1 MKKLFLLILVFILGL
16 YLIGCFPASH
26 NRDNDGET
34 TTTTTDPKEE
44 DEDNT
49 NVVHTDETAEGSKI
63 MNIAASEQNRE
74 MYSPKKDTT
83 YLYWLNNRMA
93 LLKGSTK
100 CNIFALNVL
109 FKSGH
114 KTPKENTLCRD
125 LVDTTRFK
133 DILPVV
139 GVKDVSNA
147 RKGDL
152 IVWKHHVIIFEK
164 MSQQIKKDIY
174 VAAWWAGTSQKDN
187 GDNIRNNVIYGK
199 YKMSGNFIVRR
210 PVKK

>member
-1 MKKLFLLILVFILGL
+1 MKKLIILFIAFLLGL
-16 YLIGCFPASH
+16 YLMGCFPAAH
-26 NRDNDGET
+26 NRDSDEPT
-34 TTTTTDPKEE
+34 TTTETNEENEPEVVTHE
-44 DEDNT
+44 DEST
-49 NVVHTDETAEGSKI
+49 EGGKI
-63 MNIAASEQNRE
+63 MNIAATEQNRE

-83 YLYWLNNRMA
+83 YLYWLNNQLS
-93 LLKGSTK
+93 LLRGSTK

-109 FKSGH
+109 YKSGH
-114 KTPKENTLCRD
+114 KTPKTNALCRD

-139 GVKDVSNA
+139 GVKDISDA

-164 MSQQIKKDIY
+164 LSQKIKNDMY

-199 YKMSGNFIVRR
+199 YKLNGNFIVRR